1 MIATASASR
10 RAARD
15 SRSSAIAFTL
25 VMLLCLALGGW
36 WVYFQVRESRRLLE
50 VDALLVRGDRGAA
63 ARALGA
69 REGEDLVETARRRRR
84 MFIAEGATLGAAL
97 LVGIAFF
104 YLALLR
110 ERRLRQAQERFL
122 AGASHEL
129 KTPLASVRLGIESLQ
144 AGSLPDARRA
154 DYLAAMLREL
164 DRLDAGVGRVLAA
177 ADVIVQ
183 VDPSSVVDLAADVR
197 VAVERTRERA
207 AAARVEIRVEGA
219 RDLYIARRG
228 AAVIEAVHNLLDNAI
243 KYSAPEDVVTVALAR
258 EGSHA
263 VLRVADRGVGIAL
276 ADLPHVFDRCYR
288 GKTGAHRGGT
298 GLGLYLAARTVASL
312 DGTLEVHSAGEG
324 RGAEFVMR
332 LPLQEAA
339 G

>member
-10 RAARD
+10 RAQRD

-50 VDALLVRGDRGAA
+50 VDALLVRGDRHGA

-84 MFIAEGATLGAAL
+84 MFLAEGATLGAAL

-144 AGSLPDARRA
+144 AGSLPEERRA
-154 DYLAAMLREL
+154 DFLAAMLREL

-177 ADVIVQ
+177 ADVVVQ
-183 VDPSSVVDLAADVR
+183 ADPTRVADLAADVG

-207 AAARVEIRVEGA
+207 AAARIELRVESAPG
-219 RDLYIARRG
+219 LYVARRG
-228 AAVIEAVHNLLDNAI
+228 TAVVEVVHNLLDNAI
-243 KYSAPEDVVTVALAR
+243 KYSAPGGVVTVALAR
-258 EGSHA
+258 EGSRA
-263 VLRVADRGVGIAL
+263 VLRVADSGVGIAA
-276 ADLPHVFDRCYR
+276 ADLPHVFDRCFR
-288 GKTGAHRGGT
+288 GSTGAHRGGT

-312 DGTLEVHSAGEG
+312 DGSLEAHSAGEG
-324 RGAEFVMR
+324 RGAEFVVR
-332 LPLQEAA
+332 LPLQDADT
-339 G
+339 